1 MKGQPRKIQRTL
13 AKEKDKF
20 PMRTMEIGKP
30 MLEFNQEFFEI
41 YDFVFLMF
49 IVTTIMF
56 FIITVIRL
64 LPFEPFVGLI
74 QTNLTFYIMVL

>member
-1 MKGQPRKIQRTL
+1 
-13 AKEKDKF
+13 
-20 PMRTMEIGKP
+20 MRTMEIGRP
-30 MLEFNQEFFEI
+30 MLEYNQEFFEI

-56 FIITVIRL
+56 VIITVMRV
-64 LPFEPFVGLI
+64 LPYQPFDGLI